1 MVTKVEQR
9 LKKVG
14 EMCFWFAF
22 VIELMIVIIDKSAYI
37 NPYESMLFR
46 LTFVLFGIKI
56 VTTKYSKKEWL
67 CIVIVGAIAALS
79 YLINERDETV
89 RAVVFIASCKDIGLK
104 KMLKMTLFVTVV
116 GSVILF
122 ILSIT
127 GIYGAVSVTA
137 DFGRGP
143 TPEGSIETRYC
154 FGMGHPN
161 AFQGMLFMMSTLV
174 IYLYADNMKLLHFI
188 FLGVVNVIAYLF
200 TDSNTSLLVM
210 LLTIAGVV
218 VMKYCK
224 VLRENGIV
232 YSLGS
237 LLFIALV
244 IFSAYGSKVGR
255 STSFMRTL
263 DKMLNGRF
271 QYAHLIE
278 AAQLKNWKLFA
289 DAANVE
295 YFDQGF
301 IRLFYWYGIVIG
313 LLYVVMNLYLIWCA
327 YKKKDYVLFVVVVA
341 YAVFSIMEAHLISV
355 YLLRNYLLIWF
366 GYYWYQPFMDK
377 RQPEG
382 YFWKISSLLG
392 KRMKQ

>member
-22 VIELMIVIIDKSAYI
+22 VMELMIVIIDKSAYI

-67 CIVIVGAIAALS
+67 CIVIVGAIAVLS

-89 RAVVFIASCKDIGLK
+89 RAVVFIASCKDIDLK
-104 KMLKMTLFVTVV
+104 KMLKMTLFVTAV
-116 GSVILF
+116 GSAVLF
-122 ILSIT
+122 ILSVT

-174 IYLYADNMKLLHFI
+174 LYLYADKMKLLHFVA
-188 FLGVVNVIAYLF
+188 LGAVNIAAYMF

-210 LLTIAGVV
+210 LVTIAGV
-218 VMKYCK
+218 MIMRYCK
-224 VLRENGIV
+224 VLREGKTAYI
-232 YSLGS
+232 LGA
-237 LLFIALV
+237 LLFIAIV
-244 IFSAYGSKVGR
+244 MFSVYGAKVGR
-255 STSFMRTL
+255 DTPFMFRL
-263 DKMLNGRF
+263 DKILNGRF
-271 QYAHLIE
+271 QYAHFVE
-278 AAQLKNWKLFA
+278 AAQLENWKLFG
-289 DAANVE
+289 DAANME
-295 YFDQGF
+295 FFDQGF

-313 LLYVVMNLYLIWCA
+313 LMYIVANLYLVWCA
-327 YKKKDYVLFVVVVA
+327 YQKKDYVLLVIVVA

-355 YLLRNYLLIWF
+355 YLLRNYLLIWM
-366 GYYWYQPFMDK
+366 GYYWYQYIGETYENRRKDR
-377 RQPEG
+377 RQTQ
-382 YFWKISSLLG
+382 L
-392 KRMKQ
+392 

>member
-67 CIVIVGAIAALS
+67 CIVIVGAIAALA
-79 YLINERDETV
+79 YLVNERDETV
-89 RAVVFIASCKDIGLK
+89 RAVVFIASCKDIDLK
-104 KMLKMTLFVTVV
+104 KMLKMTLFVTAV

>member
-79 YLINERDETV
+79 YLVNERDETV

>member
-1 MVTKVEQR
+1 MVIKVEHK

-14 EMCFWFAF
+14 EMSFWIAF
-22 VIELMIVIIDKSAYI
+22 VIELLIVIVDKSAYI

-67 CIVIVGAIAALS
+67 CIIVFGALAVLS

-89 RAVVFIASCKDIGLK
+89 RAVVFVASCKDIDLK
-104 KMLKMTLFVTVV
+104 KMLKTTLFVTAV
-116 GSVILF
+116 GSAVLF
-122 ILSIT
+122 LLSIT
-127 GIYGAVSVTA
+127 GIFGAVSMTA

-174 IYLYADNMKLLHFI
+174 LYLYADNMKLLHFI
-188 FLGVVNVIAYLF
+188 CLGAVNIIAYLF

-218 VMKYCK
+218 MMKYCK
-224 VLRENGIV
+224 VLRENGIL

-237 LLFIALV
+237 LLFVALV

-255 STSFMRTL
+255 NTSFMRSL

-295 YFDQGF
+295 FFDQGF

-313 LLYVVMNLYLIWCA
+313 LLYVIMNLYLIWCA
-327 YKKKDYVLFVVVVA
+327 YKKKDYVLFVIVVA

-355 YLLRNYLLIWF
+355 YLLRNYLLIWM

-382 YFWKISSLLG
+382 YFWKLPSLLN

>member
-14 EMCFWFAF
+14 EMSFWIAF

-46 LTFVLFGIKI
+46 FTFALFGIKI

-89 RAVVFIASCKDIGLK
+89 RAVVFIASCKDIDLK
-104 KMLKMTLFVTVV
+104 KMLKMTLFVTAV

-289 DAANVE
+289 DVANVE